1 MKNVKRLRRNIRFI
15 LNSHNIFDAVIHH
28 DGKGRQ
34 VIVSMPPTPEANQ
47 LVREI
52 SASKTHAIKC
62 SNGNN
67 LEVKAPNLNYLRN
80 FFRRKLN
87 LGMAEVVLD

>member
-1 MKNVKRLRRNIRFI
+1 MKNIKHLRRKIKSDLKSR
-15 LNSHNIFDAVIHH
+15 NIFDAAIHH

-34 VIVSMPPTPEANQ
+34 VVLSMPPTAEAVNLIHQ
-47 LVREI
+47 I
-52 SASKTHAIKC
+52 SASKTPTIKC